1 MIDVNEI
8 IKYSKNL
15 KLLYVEDNPEARDM
29 TVSILEDFFDDITL
43 AYDGEDGLDKFKN
56 NKYDLILTDINMP
69 NLNGLDMIEKIKDI
83 DSDVFIV
90 ILSAHNEDDFFIR
103 SIKLG
108 VDAYL
113 LKPIDIDQFC
123 MMVQKI
129 VQKYK
134 YQEEAKLNL
143 HFLEEYKK
151 AINKSSLVSKADKN
165 GIITYV
171 NKPFC
176 EISKY
181 KESELLGQKHN
192 IVRYPDN
199 PKSIFED
206 MWNTIRIKKQSLQGI
221 IRNKTKDGKSY
232 YVDTL
237 VMPILDPQNNI
248 VEYISLRN
256 DITAVMNPLKQLKEA
271 INNAFDPILIYFKID
286 KFDLIEDF
294 YDHEMIEKI
303 ENKIFDFLYKE
314 LSLKYKFDTLYK
326 LDNGEFALILEK
338 NVYMADEKE
347 FTDNLKQFQE
357 FIKDNKISLD
367 SIEYNVS
374 MLISL
379 SYEKE
384 KILESV
390 KLGMKK
396 LLKSRR
402 DFIIANNFA
411 AIEQNK
417 VKENMKTISMINVAI
432 SQQKIIS
439 YFQPIIDNNT
449 KEIVKYESLVRLIDE
464 NDKVLSPFFFLETA
478 KKSNQYLKITN
489 IVLEHSFTM
498 LKNCNYDISINLSAI
513 DIEQKSTRNKVLEL
527 LEQNKDLAS
536 RVVFELLE
544 DESVKDLK
552 IVKQFIS
559 KVKSYGV
566 KIAIDDFGAG
576 YSNYERLLEYQP
588 DILKID
594 GCLIRD
600 IATNSYSH
608 SVVKSIVTF
617 AKEQNIQTIAE
628 FIENETIFDVVKS
641 LGVDFSQ
648 GYYFGKP
655 EDINLLK

>member
-206 MWNTIRIKKQSLQGI
+206 MWNTIRIKKQSWQGI

-396 LLKSRR
+396 LLKSRQ